1 MATAQNM
8 TEHINYIKILAQHLS
23 EIDHEIAQKDL
34 VIILISSLPEEYIHL
49 ITALETAADGHLT
62 WGYVR
67 DRVRHE
73 NEKLL
78 KTANGNSNNALFS
91 RKNGQN
97 DDDKKSNKSDK
108 KCYYRKK
115 PGHFVRDCYKKRA
128 DLNKKEQH
136 TGNFVC
142 SDLRNAEKPEIA
154 LKPTNPVLRDTEWW
168 IDSKYSPHDT

>member
-8 TEHINYIKILAQHLS
+8 TEHINYIKTLAQHLS
-23 EIDHEIAQKDL
+23 AIDDEIAQKDL
-34 VIILISSLPEEYIHL
+34 VVILISSLPAEYIHL
-49 ITALETAADGHLT
+49 ITALEMVADGHLT
-62 WGYVR
+62 WDYVR

-73 NEKLL
+73 NEKLS

-108 KCYYRKK
+108 KCYYCKK
-115 PGHFVRDCYKKRA
+115 PGHFARYCYKKKA
-128 DLNKKEQH
+128 DLNKNEQH

-142 SDLRNAEKPEIA
+142 SDPRKAEKPEIA
-154 LKPTNPVLRDTEWW
+154 LKPTNPVPRDTEWW
-168 IDSKYSPHDT
+168 IDSKGSQHDT

>member
-8 TEHINYIKILAQHLS
+8 TEHINYIKTLAQHLS
-23 EIDHEIAQKDL
+23 AIDDEIAQKDL
-34 VIILISSLPEEYIHL
+34 VVILTSSLPEEYIHL
-49 ITALETAADGHLT
+49 ITALKTVADGHLT
-62 WGYVR
+62 WDYVR

-73 NEKLL
+73 NEKLS

-108 KCYYRKK
+108 KCYYCKK
-115 PGHFVRDCYKKRA
+115 PGHFARYCYKKKA
-128 DLNKKEQH
+128 DLNKNEQH

-142 SDLRNAEKPEIA
+142 SDPRKAEKPEIA
-154 LKPTNPVLRDTEWW
+154 LKPTNPVPRDTEWW
-168 IDSKYSPHDT
+168 IDSKGSQHDT

>member
-1 MATAQNM
+1 M
-8 TEHINYIKILAQHLS
+8 
-23 EIDHEIAQKDL
+23 
-34 VIILISSLPEEYIHL
+34 

-108 KCYYRKK
+108 NATTVRNLDIL
-115 PGHFVRDCYKKRA
+115 FVTVIKRE
-128 DLNKKEQH
+128 L
-136 TGNFVC
+136 
-142 SDLRNAEKPEIA
+142 I
-154 LKPTNPVLRDTEWW
+154 
-168 IDSKYSPHDT
+168 